1 MKEIFPRVYKIRGK
15 LATKNS
21 TPGYRVY
28 EERLIR
34 QGDKEYRLWDPQRSK
49 LAAGILN
56 GLRKFPFSPSTTVL
70 YLGASAGTT
79 SSHLADITSLVYCL
93 EISTR
98 MMQDLIPV
106 CQRKKNMIPIL
117 EDANH
122 PERYSSLIPSKVEVL
137 YQDVA
142 QRNQAE
148 ILIKNAEVF
157 LPKNAILAIKARSIN
172 SVENP
177 RKIFQKEINQL
188 KEKFKV
194 LQIVNL
200 RPYHKDHVLVSLRKK

>member
-1 MKEIFPRVYKIRGK
+1 MNEIFPRVYKIKGK
-15 LATKNS
+15 LATRNS
-21 TPGYRVY
+21 SPGFRVY
-28 EERLIR
+28 EEKLIQ
-34 QGDKEYRLWDPQRSK
+34 QGNKEYRLWDPHRSK

-56 GLRKFPFSPSTTVL
+56 GLKKFPFSPSTRVL

-79 SSHLADITSLVYCL
+79 CSHLADISSFIYCL

-122 PERYSSLIPSKVEVL
+122 PERYSYLIPSKVEVI

-148 ILIKNAEVF
+148 ILIKNADYF
-157 LPKNAILAIKARSIN
+157 SPKNALLAIKARSIN

-177 RKIFQKEINQL
+177 RKIFQKEINHL

-194 LQIVNL
+194 LQIINL